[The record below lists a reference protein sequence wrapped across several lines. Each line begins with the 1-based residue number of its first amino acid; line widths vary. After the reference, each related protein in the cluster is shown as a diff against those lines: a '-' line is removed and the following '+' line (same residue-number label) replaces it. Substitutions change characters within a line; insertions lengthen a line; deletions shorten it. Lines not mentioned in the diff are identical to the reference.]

1 MRVQDLRQVSI
12 AVITVGLIIAAM
24 LVPLP
29 VDVSAAQVRNLKLDA
44 RAFAYAPASIDIHK
58 GDTVRLTLEALDA
71 AHGLSID
78 GYDVSIQAEPGKTGH
93 ATFVADKEG
102 KFKFR
107 CSISCGPLHP
117 FMIGE
122 MVVTPE
128 FPFARAS
135 AATAIATLGAVIL
148 FWRRS

>member
-1 MRVQDLRQVSI
+1 MRVQDLRQVYI

-29 VDVSAAQVRNLKLDA
+29 SVADASSVRDLKIDA
-44 RAFAYAPASIDIHK
+44 RAFAYAPASIEIHQ

-71 AHGLSID
+71 VHGLSVD
-78 GYDVSIQAEPGKTGH
+78 GYDVNVQAEPGKSGH
-93 ATFVADKEG
+93 ASFIADKQG

-128 FPFARAS
+128 FPFIRAA
-135 AATAIATLGAVIL
+135 AATLIAAIGGIL
-148 FWRRS
+148 FFARWA